1 MTKKRTNLMKI
12 KKIAIFHTKVDFSDL
27 WWENGSNWYILRQN
41 LIFWT
46 LFYYWHHCA
55 WWGSNIVHLEKNNL
69 YLPMVMIW
77 IRWVCLYWQQNQSK
91 IWLPCRHMMQCK
103 QSQALLCLH
112 NKRHFHFCWHMNCS
126 WLFLIILD

>member
-1 MTKKRTNLMKI
+1 MRHEEVDLMKKMFNKSCSTSSKTPYRVQSDLSYNLRVESYDFWRQPGHRLRKKRLGTCEAGVPI
-12 KKIAIFHTKVDFSDL
+12 P
-27 WWENGSNWYILRQN
+27 Y
-41 LIFWT
+41 
-46 LFYYWHHCA
+46 
-55 WWGSNIVHLEKNNL
+55 NL
-69 YLPMVMIW
+69 YLPEVMIW

-112 NKRHFHFCWHMNCS
+112 NKSHFHFCCHMNCS